1 MLNKLFMETSLPNR
15 LYTQLKVYSFKM
27 VDTFTIDQNVDEFLR
42 IVAELGSLSI
52 YVGEEVQAVLILNSL
67 PTSYIQLKHT
77 LKYGNKTLSV
87 QDVVSSAKS
96 LERELSE
103 TQESNKNVP
112 MALYTTDRGRPQ
124 TRNQDKQGQG
134 KNRSRSNSK
143 TRVTCWFCKK
153 EGHVKKD

>member
-1 MLNKLFMETSLPNR
+1 MLNKLLMETSLPNR
-15 LYTQLKVYSFKM
+15 LYTQLKLYSLKM
-27 VDTFTIDQNVDEFLR
+27 VDTLTIDQNVDEFLR

-96 LERELSE
+96 LERELSK
-103 TQESNKNVP
+103 TQESNKNVS

>member
-1 MLNKLFMETSLPNR
+1 MLNKLFMETSLPIR
-15 LYTQLKVYSFKM
+15 LYTQLKLYSFKM
-27 VDTFTIDQNVDEFLR
+27 VDTLTIDQNVDEFLR

>member
-15 LYTQLKVYSFKM
+15 LYTQLKLCSFKM
-27 VDTFTIDQNVDEFLR
+27 VDTLTIDQNVDEFLR

-96 LERELSE
+96 LERELSK
-103 TQESNKNVP
+103 TQESNKNVS

-134 KNRSRSNSK
+134 KNRSRPNSK